1 MHDADQADQLPLVQI
16 LYRFLTTVSNRY
28 SYVGAH
34 ASSLREMMWGSSTI
48 TTTPCKEKTNRS
60 IPEGK
65 LKHPGSWRKKQYNL
79 GRYSGG
85 GYWSCC
91 GNSDKL
97 VTSCDAIMQ
106 KRWNLFQIVV
116 DSSTTKRVVRLAL
129 ANGARSKWH
138 KNLTVK
144 WHDHCVRVNIGLIS
158 SYPMVRTQI

>member
-1 MHDADQADQLPLVQI
+1 MHLACVKWCGEVQRSPPFHAREKLTGQLDLKQCHTYSPL
-16 LYRFLTTVSNRY
+16 
-28 SYVGAH
+28 
-34 ASSLREMMWGSSTI
+34 
-48 TTTPCKEKTNRS
+48 RS

-129 ANGARSKWH
+129 VSTIEIPRKIHIIRLTERDQNGTRIWQWSGMIIVSES
-138 KNLTVK
+138 T
-144 WHDHCVRVNIGLIS
+144 
-158 SYPMVRTQI
+158 